1 MLIITALNVTTNK
14 TGEKVLQRKNGTA
27 DYLVE
32 VAVNYLPPIF
42 IGSIKN
48 HIRDQGASALLR
60 RIADAIDAPQK
71 KKKK

>member
-32 VAVNYLPPIF
+32 VSVNYLPPIF
-42 IGSIKN
+42 IGSINN

-60 RIADAIDAPQK
+60 RIADVMDASQK
-71 KKKK
+71 KK